1 MFFFMTHKEDQNK
14 MSDLC
19 RRIVLAAAHLSEPR
33 AVALDRF
40 RTDGGA
46 AAVLEAP
53 HHSRNGKFYSSS
65 RAKDNK
71 EDNATQ
77 KKEVRLWIPYET
89 SSRCPSR
96 THIRPPT
103 CPQISLSTREH

>member
-19 RRIVLAAAHLSEPR
+19 RRIVLAAAHLSERR

-53 HHSRNGKFYSSS
+53 HHSKNGEFYSIS
-65 RAKDNK
+65 RAKGNK

-77 KKEVRLWIPYET
+77 NICGFLMRHRAVAPRGRIYAHL
-89 SSRCPSR
+89 
-96 THIRPPT
+96 PT
-103 CPQISLSTREH
+103 DFTVYT

>member
-53 HHSRNGKFYSSS
+53 HHSRNGEFYSI
-65 RAKDNK
+65 REQKVTK
-71 EDNATQ
+71 KITQ
-77 KKEVRLWIPYET
+77 RKISPFVD
-89 SSRCPSR
+89 PS
-96 THIRPPT
+96 
-103 CPQISLSTREH
+103 

>member
-19 RRIVLAAAHLSEPR
+19 RRIVLAAAHLSERR

-53 HHSRNGKFYSSS
+53 HHSKNGEFYSIS
-65 RAKDNK
+65 RAKGNK

-77 KKEVRLWIPYET
+77 NICGFLMRHRAVHGT
-89 SSRCPSR
+89 
-96 THIRPPT
+96 
-103 CPQISLSTREH
+103 